1 MNHCSKSYDFD
12 VHRGRLLSELS
23 DFLLLQYVTY
33 VIIGLNEKSLNN
45 DRNISISSIE
55 FSMSYTMTSKSDV
68 LNLNVVSQRFDLT
81 VNQRTCS
88 NPASDT
94 GR

>member
-1 MNHCSKSYDFD
+1 M
-12 VHRGRLLSELS
+12 RATLSELS

-45 DRNISISSIE
+45 DRNIPISSIE

-81 VNQRTCS
+81 NVHVAIQRQIPVGKKISVTT
-88 NPASDT
+88 NI
-94 GR
+94 

>member
-1 MNHCSKSYDFD
+1 MSSMSIEGDSVWTVWF
-12 VHRGRLLSELS
+12 
-23 DFLLLQYVTY
+23 FTAIYVTY
-33 VIIGLNEKSLNN
+33 VIIGLNEKSLDN
-45 DRNISISSIE
+45 DRNISISSNE

>member
-1 MNHCSKSYDFD
+1 MSSMSIEGDSVGTVWF
-12 VHRGRLLSELS
+12 
-23 DFLLLQYVTY
+23 FTAIYVTY

>member
-1 MNHCSKSYDFD
+1 MSIEGDSVWTVWF
-12 VHRGRLLSELS
+12 
-23 DFLLLQYVTY
+23 FTAIYVTY
-33 VIIGLNEKSLNN
+33 VIIGLNEKSLDN
-45 DRNISISSIE
+45 DRNISISSNE

>member
-1 MNHCSKSYDFD
+1 M
-12 VHRGRLLSELS
+12 SELS

-55 FSMSYTMTSKSDV
+55 FAMSYTITSKSDV
-68 LNLNVVSQRFDLT
+68 LNINVVSQRFKFDLT
-81 VNQRTCS
+81 VNQRPCS

>member
-1 MNHCSKSYDFD
+1 M
-12 VHRGRLLSELS
+12 RATLSELS

-68 LNLNVVSQRFDLT
+68 LNLNVVLQRFDLT

>member
-1 MNHCSKSYDFD
+1 MSSMSIEGDSVWTVWF
-12 VHRGRLLSELS
+12 
-23 DFLLLQYVTY
+23 FTAIYVTY

-68 LNLNVVSQRFDLT
+68 LNLNVVSQRFDF
-81 VNQRTCS
+81 
-88 NPASDT
+88 
-94 GR
+94 

>member
-1 MNHCSKSYDFD
+1 M
-12 VHRGRLLSELS
+12 RATLSELS

-33 VIIGLNEKSLNN
+33 VIIGLNEKSLDN

-68 LNLNVVSQRFDLT
+68 LNLNVVLQRFDLT

>member
-1 MNHCSKSYDFD
+1 MSSMSIEGDSVWTVWF
-12 VHRGRLLSELS
+12 
-23 DFLLLQYVTY
+23 FTAIYVTY
-33 VIIGLNEKSLNN
+33 VIIGLNEKSLDN
-45 DRNISISSIE
+45 DRNISISSNE

-88 NPASDT
+88 NPASDA

>member
-1 MNHCSKSYDFD
+1 M
-12 VHRGRLLSELS
+12 ELS

>member
-1 MNHCSKSYDFD
+1 MISMSIEGDSVGTVWF
-12 VHRGRLLSELS
+12 
-23 DFLLLQYVTY
+23 FTAIYVTY

-55 FSMSYTMTSKSDV
+55 FSMSYSYTMTSKSDV